1 MPKRAAWI
9 FVVAVFLPSLVLGW
23 LAVRTARDQGIII
36 ERQAAELLQRD
47 ADGMAAVAREVVVAR
62 QASFLEAV
70 NRLVAEKGIAEVS
83 AKFDQ
88 FLPEAWPEGKIGF
101 AVSLKGDVIAPAPG
115 LKASNTYA
123 DDFIKENNLFLTN
136 KALEKVYEVP
146 SPQQNG
152 GMLNTAAGENAGTKA
167 ALGGSNT
174 HGDESRQSFAM
185 FGNTIGTRKA
195 GLSQGESVLAKEG
208 SVQAPQSG
216 LDFESTGS
224 TSTTIEQNAPARRA
238 ASEVGLKPAS
248 APAAETSAAAPET
261 SPPLPLEQENKAKKQ
276 AYSAAKQDT
285 RQAGVFGSVG
295 GNLEGEGRLE
305 DSKKTAF
312 ADKAE
317 ETNQPRLDGVMEQKP
332 QTAEKL
338 EMGSAPVDSF
348 KAEKDAAAAPPVTKG
363 NKAAD
368 MPEEAPSADAGLA
381 SGTITLS
388 GSDDL
393 VRRRVAPQK
402 NMKQR
407 EEAPVSQLVGNVSNF
422 ARVAGQAQDGIVT
435 RFVQDRLEML
445 FWVRPAANPD
455 VVLGVVVPIESF
467 RPLWAEALK
476 LAQAGNGAEVCFTL
490 LDEKAQPV
498 WLSKP
503 GFKSDWKHPFV
514 ASEIGEMLPYWE
526 ASIYYLDPASLGR
539 SARLVTWTLLML
551 IALALGAIAFGG
563 FLVML
568 DTRRQLELARKKTDF
583 VSNVSHELKTP
594 LTSIRMFAELLS
606 GDRVDEPEKRKQYLR
621 IITLESER
629 LTRLINNVLDFAR
642 LERGKK
648 RYNRQRTDLYPAL
661 ERLWESQSMHLQDH
675 GFESAWHAAPGP
687 YWVEAD
693 EDAVIQVVVNLLSNA
708 EKYSGERKSVELHSY
723 LNGGSLCI
731 GVLDRG
737 TGVPAGEEQKIFEE
751 FYRAHDSLASAVP
764 GSGLGLTLA
773 ARIASDHGGKITLE
787 HREGG
792 GSNFTLWLP
801 LAAPDN
807 EA

>member
-47 ADGMAAVAREVVVAR
+47 ADGMAAAAREVVVAR

-70 NRLVAEKGIAEVS
+70 NRLVAEKGITAVS
-83 AKFDQ
+83 SRFDQ
-88 FLPEAWPEGKIGF
+88 LLPEAWPEGRVGF
-101 AVSLKGDVIAPAPG
+101 AVSLKGDVISPAPG
-115 LKASNTYA
+115 LKGSNTYA
-123 DDFIKENNLFLTN
+123 ADFIKENNLFLTN
-136 KALEKVYEVP
+136 KALEKVYEIP

-152 GMLNTAAGENAGTKA
+152 GVLNTASSENVTKA
-167 ALGGSNT
+167 APGRGRTYGEEAL
-174 HGDESRQSFAM
+174 QSFAL
-185 FGNTIGTRKA
+185 FGNNIGRKRNEPP
-195 GLSQGESVLAKEG
+195 QGQVVLAKEG
-208 SVQAPQSG
+208 SVQAGQS
-216 LDFESTGS
+216 DFGGAGS
-224 TSTTIEQNAPARRA
+224 ASVVGGQDAPGQWA
-238 ASEVGLKPAS
+238 AAGVAPKQVSAPSAEAS
-248 APAAETSAAAPET
+248 APATRAP
-261 SPPLPLEQENKAKKQ
+261 LQENKEKKP
-276 AYSAAKQDT
+276 ASSAAKSDT
-285 RQAGVFGSVG
+285 LQTGAGGWVG
-295 GNLEGEGRLE
+295 DDFEREGRLE
-305 DSKKTAF
+305 DSKKTVFNDKEAEANQLR
-312 ADKAE
+312 ADAPLEQRQQPE
-317 ETNQPRLDGVMEQKP
+317 EKP
-332 QTAEKL
+332 EVPLPA
-338 EMGSAPVDSF
+338 APADSF
-348 KAEKDAAAAPPVTKG
+348 KLEKDAGAVQLLTKG
-363 NKAAD
+363 NEAA
-368 MPEEAPSADAGLA
+368 PVPQEGPSADAGFL

-388 GSDDL
+388 GSSDTA
-393 VRRRVAPQK
+393 RRRVAPQK
-402 NMKQR
+402 NVKQQ

-422 ARVAGQAQDGIVT
+422 TRAAGQAQDGIVT

-445 FWVRPAANPD
+445 FWVRPAANPN

-476 LAQAGNGAEVCFTL
+476 QAQAGNGAEVCFAL

-514 ASEIGEMLPYWE
+514 ASEIGEILPYWE
-526 ASIYYLDPASLGR
+526 ASIYYLDPAALGR

-648 RYNRQRTDLYPAL
+648 RYNRQRTDLHPAL

-675 GFESAWHAAPGP
+675 GFEAAWHAAPGP

-737 TGVPAGEEQKIFEE
+737 AGVPAGEEQKIFEE

-787 HREGG
+787 KREGG

-801 LAAPDN
+801 LVAPEN